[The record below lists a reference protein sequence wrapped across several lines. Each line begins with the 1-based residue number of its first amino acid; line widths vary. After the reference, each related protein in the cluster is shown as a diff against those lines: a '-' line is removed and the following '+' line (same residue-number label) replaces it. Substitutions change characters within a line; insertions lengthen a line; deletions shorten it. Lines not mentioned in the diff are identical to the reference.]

1 MSYLLWGS
9 LSPPPVR
16 QPYHL
21 AGGAGPPGADRRL
34 PQGAPV
40 GSEAL
45 ERWGTERADGGGMAN
60 DPASGDVHHGGD
72 GRSRVGSEPGRPPGL
87 RARVPAMLARTPAYL
102 YLVGL
107 GLGLV
112 LDRPVRLAIGH

>member
-1 MSYLLWGS
+1 MDTVGE
-9 LSPPPVR
+9 
-16 QPYHL
+16 
-21 AGGAGPPGADRRL
+21 AGGAG
-34 PQGAPV
+34 
-40 GSEAL
+40 
-45 ERWGTERADGGGMAN
+45 GTEANGRAA
-60 DPASGDVHHGGD
+60 GDVHHGGD

-112 LDRPVRLAIGH
+112 LDRPVRLASGH